1 MTEMT
6 ETEALSKLMAYC
18 ANAEHCR
25 AELTEKMQRWGLA
38 YDAMNQTD
46 YPSFGNWIRQ
56 GATTFWEYY
65 DGQSSHNHPFL
76 GNALTWFYRTCAGV
90 YADENDPGYRH
101 LIIRPTL
108 ADKLERVHYAKQ
120 TPYGRASSEVSHN
133 ASTVTIKAEV
143 PVGVHATIYIPSNSD
158 EQPTVNGKKVDIPS
172 YIVKEGDVVAVRENR
187 AKNKYFEQV
196 KGAKAGNV
204 PKWIESDLEKLE
216 GKVLALPKREDID
229 SQIAEHMIVE
239 LYSK

>member
-1 MTEMT
+1 MGIVMGAADGKLDLMKQTLHKEIVEKYKSHVNT
-6 ETEALSKLMAYC
+6 GYIGTGLFYETLA
-18 ANAEHCR
+18 
-25 AELTEKMQRWGLA
+25 KMGMNNVA

-46 YPSFGNWIRQ
+46 FPSFGNWIRQ

-158 EQPTVNGKKVDIPS
+158 EQPTVNGKK
-172 YIVKEGDVVAVRENR
+172 
-187 AKNKYFEQV
+187 AKKV
-196 KGAKAGNV
+196 KGV
-204 PKWIESDLEKLE
+204 ESVTRGKGCYILEVLQ
-216 GKVLALPKREDID
+216 GKYEVQARK
-229 SQIAEHMIVE
+229 
-239 LYSK
+239 